1 MCRAA
6 ANHKLMRGLG
16 YRVFRSRLS
25 VPATYYN
32 RYALDIEDLKAGA
45 ALIFLTTSTSSVAI
59 VSYLQIFV
67 LVPICLLIS
76 YGISIWFY
84 DSVPR
89 KFEKEK
95 AIISYQVP
103 LIVQEIVL
111 ASAGSGSIFDLVVLV
126 ARGNHGT
133 VSKAFSK
140 IVKYIDNGEEP
151 ERLVR
156 KYANSQ
162 PCESLRRYLLDALS
176 VDLDWSELKKVLK
189 ERKGEA
195 EFEYQ
200 RYTMQVESRVLIIV
214 GLGTFWPIIFSVA
227 VFVNSLSNNLLSMIT
242 MALLFVVLLLIL
254 QKQLMKAV
262 RRTEILGEE
271 RNVQGMNG
279 LLNHTAKEELQELM
293 VVLSLIGE
301 LLYRERV
308 SPESALRV
316 ASETYNGWLS
326 PVISETVR
334 RILYNGEAFN
344 DAWLWLRNKFSSDQC
359 RQIIGMLPRMI
370 ERTAEEAGERLTEVV
385 SYVKENQALIEERE
399 NVLSA
404 QRFKAKLLTLFSSAA
419 LGLIGAISPLFAMI
433 GTRQLSTPAFGFSVL
448 SHDTMIPTIVLLFMT
463 TINTFNAMKTVGV
476 EKPLVYT
483 CFCTSVFLAA
493 FAISIHLMSG
503 LV

>member
-1 MCRAA
+1 
-6 ANHKLMRGLG
+6 MRGLG
-16 YRVFRSRLS
+16 SRIFRTRQS
-25 VPATYYN
+25 VSAAYYH
-32 RYALDIEDLKAGA
+32 RYALNIEDLKAGG
-45 ALIFLTTSTSSVAI
+45 ALIFLTTSTSSVVI

-67 LVPICLLIS
+67 FVPICLLVS
-76 YGISIWFY
+76 YGISAWFY
-84 DSVPR
+84 DSIQR

-111 ASAGSGSIFDLVVLV
+111 TSAGSGSVFDLVVLV
-126 ARGNHGT
+126 ARGNHGA

-140 IVKYIDNGEEP
+140 IVEYIDNGDEP

-227 VFVNSLSNNLLSMIT
+227 VFVNSLSNNLLSMIII
-242 MALLFVVLLLIL
+242 ALLFVVLLLIL
-254 QKQLMKAV
+254 QKQLMKPV
-262 RRTEILGEE
+262 RRTEILGEQ

-301 LLYRERV
+301 MLYRERV

-316 ASETYNGWLS
+316 VSQTYNGWLS
-326 PVISETVR
+326 PVISETTR
-334 RILYNGEAFN
+334 RILYNGETFN
-344 DAWLWLRNKFSSDQC
+344 DAWLWLRDKFSGDQC
-359 RQIIGMLPRMI
+359 RQIMSMLPRMI
-370 ERTAEEAGERLTEVV
+370 ERTAEEAGERLIEVV
-385 SYVKENQALIEERE
+385 SYLKENQVLIEERE

-404 QRFKAKLLTLFSSAA
+404 QRFKAKLLALFSSAA

-433 GTRQLSTPAFGFSVL
+433 STRQLSIPAFRFSVL
-448 SHDTMIPTIVLLFMT
+448 NHDTMIPTIVLLLMT

-493 FAISIHLMSG
+493 FAISIHMMSG

>member
-1 MCRAA
+1 
-6 ANHKLMRGLG
+6 
-16 YRVFRSRLS
+16 
-25 VPATYYN
+25 
-32 RYALDIEDLKAGA
+32 
-45 ALIFLTTSTSSVAI
+45 
-59 VSYLQIFV
+59 
-67 LVPICLLIS
+67 
-76 YGISIWFY
+76 
-84 DSVPR
+84 
-89 KFEKEK
+89 
-95 AIISYQVP
+95 
-103 LIVQEIVL
+103 
-111 ASAGSGSIFDLVVLV
+111 
-126 ARGNHGT
+126 
-133 VSKAFSK
+133 
-140 IVKYIDNGEEP
+140 
-151 ERLVR
+151 
-156 KYANSQ
+156 
-162 PCESLRRYLLDALS
+162 LDALS

-227 VFVNSLSNNLLSMIT
+227 VFVNSLSNNLLSMII

-262 RRTEILGEE
+262 RRTEILGEQ

-279 LLNHTAKEELQELM
+279 LLGHKAKEEMQELM

-316 ASETYNGWLS
+316 ASETYDGWLS
-326 PVISETVR
+326 PLILETAQK
-334 RILYNGEAFN
+334 ILYNGETFN

-370 ERTAEEAGERLTEVV
+370 ERTAEEAGERLIEVV
-385 SYVKENQALIEERE
+385 SYVKENQVLIEERE

-419 LGLIGAISPLFAMI
+419 LGLIGAISPLFAVI
-433 GTRQLSTPAFGFSVL
+433 STRQFSTPAFGFSVL
-448 SHDTMIPTIVLLFMT
+448 THDTMILTIVLLLMT

-483 CFCTSVFLAA
+483 CFCTSVFLTA